1 MTNSMMTRPAPG
13 FTLLEVLVA
22 ITIFSIMSIVAL
34 TGIKSIMD
42 SQALTDKVVER
53 ITQLQKTFFYLEQD
67 LRYTLDRNVRNEF
80 GDNLPA
86 LVASNTGTQGLALT
100 RMGVSNPQGLL
111 RSSLVRIR
119 YLLKENT
126 LVRTRYSILDG
137 AGDSNNTSLDR
148 NLIDQLEE
156 LEFRFL
162 QTNKEWTD
170 NWPPINPVAGEK
182 PLPRAV
188 EIKLTHETL
197 GKVSRIVVLP
207 GS

>member
-1 MTNSMMTRPAPG
+1 MRLFASYRTSPG

-67 LRYTLDRNVRNEF
+67 LRYTLERNVRNEF
-80 GDNLPA
+80 GDNMPA

-100 RMGVSNPQGLL
+100 RMGISNPQGLL
-111 RSSLVRIR
+111 RSSLVRVR

-126 LVRTRYSILDG
+126 LVRTRYTILDG
-137 AGDSNNTSLDR
+137 AGDTNNTHVDR
-148 NLIDQLEE
+148 NLISQLEE

-162 QTNKEWTD
+162 QQNNEWTD
-170 NWPPINPVAGEK
+170 NWPPINPLANQKV
-182 PLPRAV
+182 LPRAV

-197 GKVSRIVVLP
+197 GQISRIVVLA